1 MFILLGIISIL
12 GQVVL
17 LRELTTL
24 FYGSEM
30 FYGFSLALWLLFT
43 GLGSLWAGKQS
54 LSKKS
59 RIIFLITLSLLLPL
73 LIIGLRWFIG
83 HLVYFGQLP
92 TPRQSFLALVL
103 SLFIFCFP
111 LGAAFPLLL
120 GRLKQKTK
128 VNLAYFKE
136 TIGFALGGLIFS
148 LVLATTTFPLTDQL
162 NRLSLS
168 WRYPDLISHLNSR
181 YNQIIV
187 TQSQD
192 QQAFFL
198 NGRLSFTSAETL
210 NTNQLLSLLVPWS
223 KELDSA
229 LVLGNPNLARQLQS
243 QFINQLDYL
252 QTDPQLLELEKPLLG
267 NSVTPVAGD
276 LRRFL
281 KLTPRFWDLIISSLG
296 NPETLLTNRYYTR
309 ENFLVLKKHLTPGGV
324 AAVIFSLPTDYQS
337 QEALRF
343 AASIFQAFNSTFPHT
358 RLLAHQGQIILL
370 GSQDSLQLYPH
381 LLPPA
386 SRQLLELTVN
396 DPQNQI
402 ITQALQLIKVPA
414 NTDLNPSA
422 FFYQQ
427 LFFQTIFSFKF
438 PQLLSQISFIL
449 PFILIFLFYLLLRQS
464 SSRRRLGWLTAM
476 SGFIFIS
483 LVVLTIFLFQIK
495 IGYLYQQLSLILASA
510 LTGMALGVKLK
521 SSAKTF
527 SQLSWFGYL
536 ILILV
541 LALSLS
547 TGLVQF
553 SWYWFVFVFLVGLN
567 AGCIYAQLNQLYL
580 QRSAHLSF
588 IYSFDLFGGS
598 LGALLTTSFILPVY
612 GVAGLLVSLTAVIL
626 LASATHPE

>member
-210 NTNQLLSLLVPWS
+210 NTNQLISLLVPWS

-267 NSVTPVAGD
+267 NSVTPVSGD
-276 LRRFL
+276 L
-281 KLTPRFWDLIISSLG
+281 
-296 NPETLLTNRYYTR
+296 
-309 ENFLVLKKHLTPGGV
+309 
-324 AAVIFSLPTDYQS
+324 
-337 QEALRF
+337 
-343 AASIFQAFNSTFPHT
+343 
-358 RLLAHQGQIILL
+358 
-370 GSQDSLQLYPH
+370 
-381 LLPPA
+381 
-386 SRQLLELTVN
+386 
-396 DPQNQI
+396 
-402 ITQALQLIKVPA
+402 
-414 NTDLNPSA
+414 
-422 FFYQQ
+422 
-427 LFFQTIFSFKF
+427 
-438 PQLLSQISFIL
+438 
-449 PFILIFLFYLLLRQS
+449 
-464 SSRRRLGWLTAM
+464 
-476 SGFIFIS
+476 
-483 LVVLTIFLFQIK
+483 
-495 IGYLYQQLSLILASA
+495 
-510 LTGMALGVKLK
+510 
-521 SSAKTF
+521 
-527 SQLSWFGYL
+527 
-536 ILILV
+536 
-541 LALSLS
+541 
-547 TGLVQF
+547 
-553 SWYWFVFVFLVGLN
+553 
-567 AGCIYAQLNQLYL
+567 
-580 QRSAHLSF
+580 
-588 IYSFDLFGGS
+588 
-598 LGALLTTSFILPVY
+598 
-612 GVAGLLVSLTAVIL
+612 
-626 LASATHPE
+626 